1 MDDLYLHADS
11 DYIIHVHSYVKLGW
25 LAGWMDIEFV
35 CLSQPTTRL
44 VLELIGQ
51 PVLNWCMF
59 SVFQLNV

>member
-44 VLELIGQ
+44 VLD
-51 PVLNWCMF
+51 
-59 SVFQLNV
+59 